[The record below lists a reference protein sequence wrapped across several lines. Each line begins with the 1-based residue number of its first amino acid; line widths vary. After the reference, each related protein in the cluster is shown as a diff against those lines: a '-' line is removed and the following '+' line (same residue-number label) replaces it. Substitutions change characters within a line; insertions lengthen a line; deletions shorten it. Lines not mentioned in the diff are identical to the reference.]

1 MAGTIQHRKI
11 TAAALKLVPEFPGSR
26 DRLAEEFCLYPDW
39 AFTDPEKFARYCR
52 LPSGEWFHYLPDISY
67 AELYRYHTIDN
78 SGYIRRARPFRIRAS
93 AKQFRNGER
102 KTPLRIYHNN
112 TLIYHEKILVFSK
125 GGLHSSLSGRTPQGG
140 MMDEY
145 MEKALDIVKAQAAV
159 RPMTEEEILAQIR
172 RLSSL
177 LRGMKQKEETPPVPK
192 KTRRSIREQRI
203 LCLECGR
210 SFRMLTSRHLATH
223 RLTPDEYRD
232 KWGLKKD
239 TPLLCRALQKARRTT
254 MHSMRLWERRSSAE
268 KGDAVP
274 DLPACT
280 GA

>member
-1 MAGTIQHRKI
+1 MLREFQKSAHRQ
-11 TAAALKLVPEFPGSR
+11 E
-26 DRLAEEFCLYPDW
+26 
-39 AFTDPEKFARYCR
+39 
-52 LPSGEWFHYLPDISY
+52 
-67 AELYRYHTIDN
+67 N
-78 SGYIRRARPFRIRAS
+78 
-93 AKQFRNGER
+93 
-102 KTPLRIYHNN
+102 PLIYHNN
-112 TLIYHEKILVFSK
+112 TLIYHGKILVFSQ
-125 GGLHSSLSGRTPQGG
+125 GGLHAFFSGTAPQGG
-140 MMDEY
+140 IMDEY
-145 MEKALDIVKAQAAV
+145 MEKALDIVEAQAAV
-159 RPMTEEEILAQIR
+159 RPMTEEEILAQVR
-172 RLSSL
+172 RLRSL
-177 LRGMKQKEETPPVPK
+177 LRRMETDEKAPEEEK

-254 MHSMRLWERRSSAE
+254 MHSMRLWERHSSAE